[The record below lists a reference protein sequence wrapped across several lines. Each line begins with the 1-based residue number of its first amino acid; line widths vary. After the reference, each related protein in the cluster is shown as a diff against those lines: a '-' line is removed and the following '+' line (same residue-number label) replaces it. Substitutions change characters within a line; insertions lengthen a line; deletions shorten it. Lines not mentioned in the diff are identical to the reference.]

1 MEPPP
6 ASLISSPTKEFNF
19 LPIISMNKYPHGS
32 TTDKNLFICLF
43 VFVFYLFI
51 CLFVFVLCLLKKI

>member
-32 TTDKNLFICLF
+32 PTDKNLFICLF
-43 VFVFYLFI
+43 VFYLFAY
-51 CLFVFVLCLLKKI
+51 LYLSFVF